1 MGDFVGGGIV
11 GRKAWE
17 PLEKILRE
25 KWRVALGEKILGRI
39 FWDNFWEKTKGKKQE
54 AGRRERVGGVVFG

>member
-1 MGDFVGGGIV
+1 MGGYC
-11 GRKAWE
+11 WE
-17 PLEKILRE
+17 KG
-25 KWRVALGEKILGRI
+25 LGTIREKILGRI